1 MRNPFYERRSTT
13 CICGIV
19 FWLSRS
25 LWAQSPLTE
34 HTLALDRDSVVAAAK
49 ITDAAWLTGHWE
61 GEGLGGVVEE
71 IWNEPRGGAMLGS
84 FRLIRDDQ
92 PVFYELCLLIEEQG
106 TLIYKVKHFHP
117 DLTAWEN
124 KDELTAFDLVRVE
137 PGALYFHGLTVRK
150 TDDGC
155 RLFLAVRQ
163 ADGNHEEAE
172 FVYRPA
178 DESPSDH
185 E

>member
-1 MRNPFYERRSTT
+1 MFHRIRDWRGAAYVCVAALAT
-13 CICGIV
+13 
-19 FWLSRS
+19 SRA
-25 LWAQSPLTE
+25 LTAQVALTE
-34 HTLALDRDSVVAAAK
+34 HTLALERDSVVAAGE
-49 ITDAAWLTGHWE
+49 IDDASWLVGHWV

-71 IWNEPRGGAMLGS
+71 IWNEPRGRAMLGS

-106 TLIYKVKHFHP
+106 TLVYKVKHFHP
-117 DLTAWEN
+117 DLTAWED
-124 KDELTAFDLVRVE
+124 KDEFTTFDLVRVE
-137 PGALYFHGLTVRK
+137 PGTLYFHGLTLQK

-155 RLFLAVRQ
+155 RLYLAMKQPNGRY
-163 ADGNHEEAE
+163 EETE

-178 DESPSDH
+178 SESPSDH